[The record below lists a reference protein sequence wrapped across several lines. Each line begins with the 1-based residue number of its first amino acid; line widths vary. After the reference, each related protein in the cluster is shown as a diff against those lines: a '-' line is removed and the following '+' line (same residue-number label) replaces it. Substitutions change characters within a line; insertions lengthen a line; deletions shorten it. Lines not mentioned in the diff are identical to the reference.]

1 MSEIARLYR
10 YRSLLSG
17 RGAVSTAKLM
27 AELEISHATFKRD
40 IAKLRDQLHVPIVFD
55 RDFGGY
61 RLEQGHT
68 DSELPGLW
76 FSQDEILALLT
87 IQNMLS
93 QLEPGLLGPKLKPL
107 QQRLAGMLEKQGLS
121 EADMARHIRL
131 LYAGKRKVPLK
142 SFQAV
147 AAGTLARK
155 QLLITHLNRQSG
167 SKLVRTVSP
176 QQLVHYRDNWYLD
189 GWCHLRNDLRSFAV
203 DAIEHCDIQAE
214 PAHIV
219 EPEHLRRVMQS
230 SYGIFSGAPKAW
242 AELKFTP
249 ERARWVSGEQWHP
262 DQRSHESV
270 DGSFVLEV
278 PYSDERELLGDILR
292 FGADVEV
299 LGPPDLRARVRK
311 ALHDAAGRYI

>member
-10 YRSLLSG
+10 YRSLQSG
-17 RGAVSTAKLM
+17 RGAVSTVKLM
-27 AELEISHATFKRD
+27 TELEISHAAFKRD
-40 IAKLRDQLHVPIVFD
+40 IAKLRDQLLVPIVFD

-68 DSELPGLW
+68 ESELPGLW
-76 FSQDEILALLT
+76 ISQDELLALLT
-87 IQNMLS
+87 VQKMLT

-107 QQRLAGMLEKQGLS
+107 QQRLAGMQQKQGLS
-121 EADMARHIRL
+121 EAEMARHFWL

-142 SFQAV
+142 SFQAI

-155 QLLITHLNRQSG
+155 QLSITHQIRQSS
-167 SKLVRTVSP
+167 SKVFSTVSP
-176 QQLVHYRDNWYLD
+176 QQFVHYRNNWYLD

-203 DAIEHCDIQAE
+203 DAIERSDIQAE

-219 EPEHLRRVMQS
+219 EPEHLRRVIQS

-249 ERARWVSGEQWHP
+249 ERALWVSGEQWHP
-262 DQRSHESV
+262 DQRSHETV
-270 DGSFVLEV
+270 DGSSVVEV

-299 LGPPDLRARVRK
+299 LNSPDLRAKVRK
-311 ALHDAAGRYI
+311 ALHEAAGRYI

>member
-76 FSQDEILALLT
+76 FSQDELLALLT

-131 LYAGKRKVPLK
+131 LYAGKRKVTLK
-142 SFQAV
+142 SFQAM

-155 QLLITHLNRQSG
+155 QLSITHLNRQSG
-167 SKLVRTVSP
+167 CNVLRTVSP
-176 QQLVHYRDNWYLD
+176 PQSVHFRVNWYLD
-189 GWCHLRNDLRSFAV
+189 GW
-203 DAIEHCDIQAE
+203 
-214 PAHIV
+214 
-219 EPEHLRRVMQS
+219 
-230 SYGIFSGAPKAW
+230 
-242 AELKFTP
+242 
-249 ERARWVSGEQWHP
+249 
-262 DQRSHESV
+262 
-270 DGSFVLEV
+270 
-278 PYSDERELLGDILR
+278 
-292 FGADVEV
+292 
-299 LGPPDLRARVRK
+299 
-311 ALHDAAGRYI
+311 

>member
-17 RGAVSTAKLM
+17 RGAVSTATLM

-55 RDFGGY
+55 RDYGGY

-68 DSELPGLW
+68 DNELPGLW
-76 FSQDEILALLT
+76 FSQDELLALLT
-87 IQNMLS
+87 IQTMLS

-107 QQRLAGMLEKQGLS
+107 QQRLSEMLLKQGLS
-121 EADMARHIRL
+121 EADVSQRIRL
-131 LYAGKRKVPLK
+131 LHAGKRKTTLK
-142 SFQAV
+142 SFQTV
-147 AAGTLARK
+147 AAGTLAGKR
-155 QLLITHLNRQSG
+155 LSITHLNRQSG
-167 SKLVRTVSP
+167 HSLVRTVSP

-189 GWCHLRNDLRSFAV
+189 GWCHLRNDLRSFAI
-203 DAIEHCDIQAE
+203 DAITQCDIQSESA
-214 PAHIV
+214 IKV
-219 EPEHLRRVMQS
+219 ESEHLKRVMQS

-249 ERARWVSGEQWHP
+249 ERSRWVSGEQWHS
-262 DQRSHESV
+262 DQRSHETV
-270 DGSFVLEV
+270 DGSYVLEV
-278 PYSDERELLGDILR
+278 PYSDEREILGDILR

-299 LGPPDLRARVRK
+299 LGPADLRAKVRK